1 MIRSGRD
8 FWMFQATFWVLAA
21 VALFLYGLT
30 YGHVQVALVCSLY
43 NPLVGFGYSYLIKA
57 VYDSRFP
64 PGFGGRVRPRNGRST
79 PPQLDWL
86 ERTFCAQARHA
97 GVGYCG

>member
-43 NPLVGFGYSYLIKA
+43 NPLVGFGYSYLIRQSTTA
-57 VYDSRFP
+57 GFRLDS
-64 PGFGGRVRPRNGRST
+64 
-79 PPQLDWL
+79 
-86 ERTFCAQARHA
+86 A
-97 GVGYCG
+97 GE